1 MQDGNNNQEKYF
13 TPKGDGD
20 GVQKFTPR
28 KRYPVPSARK
38 FSARAPR
45 DENMKDKLEQT
56 LEEMSFKVKKHNCLV
71 KAQTVAEITPT
82 KSKRKKTYR
91 QCLKLNFDGDAPD
104 LDTTLQVALHATPR
118 PLDGTPA
125 LASQAQRRRCT
136 RDWAVCTVYQRLLLF
151 VWRRT
156 KARLQTLSESNGR
169 QQNQIS
175 QLELQVDFMNSM
187 RKSECEKRNQALQKC
202 HSMSQEVSVL
212 EITNNN
218 LMQELKII
226 KEDLLNTKK
235 NLTLTKHD
243 LIKTTDQLSKSKEQA
258 MRRREEKMDLIS
270 KLNCTEQQ
278 VSCQNEKIVE
288 LEEKYKM
295 IENNR
300 HNMESN
306 FKNKQKELEAV
317 QEQYQLEVKLNDS
330 LKDRMASL
338 ENTKVE
344 LERRVK
350 TLENELMVY
359 IDGIENL
366 EDENI
371 MIRENLAEVTVE
383 LFEEKK
389 KKWVKI
395 TKELT
400 LLSLSALQKIIE
412 VMLPVYHKY

>member
-1 MQDGNNNQEKYF
+1 MEDSKDNQEEYF

-20 GVQKFTPR
+20 GVKKTTPR
-28 KRYPVPSARK
+28 KRFPVPSSRK
-38 FSARAPR
+38 FNVKAPR
-45 DENMKDKLEQT
+45 DENIKAKLEQA
-56 LEEMSFKVKKHNCLV
+56 LEEMGKVKKHNCLA

-82 KSKRKKTYR
+82 KSKRKKT
-91 QCLKLNFDGDAPD
+91 QFLKLSFDGDTPD
-104 LDTTLQVALHATPR
+104 LHTTLQVALHATPR

-125 LASQAQRRRCT
+125 LASHAQRRRCT

-175 QLELQVDFMNSM
+175 QLELQVDFLKSM
-187 RKSECEKRNQALQKC
+187 RKSECERRNEALQEC
-202 HSMSQEVSVL
+202 HNMSKKVSVL

-226 KEDLLNTKK
+226 QDDLVNTKK
-235 NLTLTKHD
+235 NLTLTKLD
-243 LIKTTDQLSKSKEQA
+243 LIKTTDQLSKSQEQL
-258 MRRREEKMDLIS
+258 MRRREEKLDLIS
-270 KLNCTEQQ
+270 KLNCQEQE
-278 VSCQNEKIVE
+278 VSSQNEKIVE
-288 LEEKYKM
+288 LEEKFKI
-295 IENNR
+295 IENNL

-306 FKNKQKELEAV
+306 FKNKQEELEAV
-317 QEQYQLEVKLNDS
+317 QEQFQLEVKLNDS
-330 LKDRMASL
+330 LKDNMASL
-338 ENTKVE
+338 EHTKIE

-371 MIRENLAEVTVE
+371 TIRENLAEVTLE